1 MRELRADKQSL
12 LQIVDQRS
20 VDVAQ
25 REKTIEGHLER
36 VAALVSERT
45 ETTAKLREAETSVGS
60 VKAQEARLKQEKEI
74 LEKHNN
80 WLTEEL
86 ESKSRMAL
94 EDGKR
99 ATATALE
106 LKQRLHE
113 LVLQAKS
120 SEEKASKAEER
131 NRTLE
136 NDLEAA
142 QLQLKGLKEEFA
154 TQQANF
160 DQELVTAKKLSALY
174 KDGAEGHANRVKE
187 LEGILLSLIHI

>member
-20 VDVAQ
+20 VDLAQ
-25 REKTIEGHLER
+25 REKTVEGHLER
-36 VAALVSERT
+36 VTALMSERT
-45 ETTAKLREAETSVGS
+45 ELTAKLREAETSMGGT
-60 VKAQEARLKQEKEI
+60 KAQEARLKQEKEI
-74 LEKHNN
+74 LEKHNK

-86 ESKSRMAL
+86 ESKSKMVL

-106 LKQRLHE
+106 LKQRVHE
-113 LVLQAKS
+113 LEALFKS
-120 SEEKASKAEER
+120 SEEKVSKTEER
-131 NRTLE
+131 NRSLE
-136 NDLEAA
+136 NELEAA

-154 TQQANF
+154 MQQATF

-174 KDGAEGHANRVKE
+174 KDGAEGHANR
-187 LEGILLSLIHI
+187 